1 MRKSHQKRSV
11 MGEQNQVQ
19 KIEKYNENK
28 VVRVSQE
35 LYQLDKIRWRMSTL
49 GYRLLFAISQ
59 SVSSI
64 EEEILP
70 DVGFDKQSLFK
81 YLGLDNNNDK
91 YNRLAE
97 TLAEVG
103 QNMLQF
109 ATKKKNGAQVWQG
122 YTWITAYNLAMDEK
136 YVQIC
141 INPKV
146 RQFLMQLNKYA
157 CIQPKYYLKL
167 SSDYQNW
174 FYPYF
179 KNYVKL
185 HQWKVSIDDLKNA
198 LELTESPTYD
208 PKKNKN
214 ANERFLSDVIGIRI
228 NGKVKA
234 EQRAAKAE
242 KRTAKLIEWDYVTD
256 KNTKKVTGTLAA
268 ISQFTDINVTACAV
282 KTGRSYTHLVFF
294 MSEKTTSIS
303 RNRKEQEAAKNQAEN
318 DMGKRQQPRKRS
330 AKNQDMKAIMQ
341 DLFSSEPTAQAIPN
355 PAYDPMPEKAPKR
368 FNYDEEQVREMARL
382 AKMTFQ
388 QMVEKLKLEHDENGY
403 YKMA

>member
-1 MRKSHQKRSV
+1 

-228 NGKVKA
+228 NDKVKA

-242 KRTAKLIEWDYVTD
+242 KRAAKLIEWDYVID

-294 MSEKTTSIS
+294 MSEKTMSIS
-303 RNRKEQEAAKNQAEN
+303 RSRKEQEAAKNQAEN

-330 AKNQDMKAIMQ
+330 GKNQDMKSIMQ
-341 DLFSSEPTAQAIPN
+341 DLFNSQPTVEAIRN

>member
-1 MRKSHQKRSV
+1 

-228 NGKVKA
+228 NDKVKA

-242 KRTAKLIEWDYVTD
+242 KRAAKLIEWDYVID

-294 MSEKTTSIS
+294 MSEKTMSIS
-303 RNRKEQEAAKNQAEN
+303 RSRKEQEAAKNQAES
-318 DMGKRQQPRKRS
+318 DMGKRQQTRKRS
-330 AKNQDMKAIMQ
+330 GKNQDMKAIMQ

>member
-1 MRKSHQKRSV
+1 

>member
-1 MRKSHQKRSV
+1 

-228 NGKVKA
+228 NDKVKA

-256 KNTKKVTGTLAA
+256 KNTKKVMGTLAA

>member
-228 NGKVKA
+228 NDKVKA

-242 KRTAKLIEWDYVTD
+242 KRAAKLIEWDYVID

-294 MSEKTTSIS
+294 MSEKTMSIS
-303 RNRKEQEAAKNQAEN
+303 RSRKEQEAAKNQAES
-318 DMGKRQQPRKRS
+318 DMGKRQQTRKRS
-330 AKNQDMKAIMQ
+330 GKNQDMKAIMQ

>member
-1 MRKSHQKRSV
+1 

-214 ANERFLSDVIGIRI
+214 ANERFC
-228 NGKVKA
+228 
-234 EQRAAKAE
+234 
-242 KRTAKLIEWDYVTD
+242 RT
-256 KNTKKVTGTLAA
+256 
-268 ISQFTDINVTACAV
+268 
-282 KTGRSYTHLVFF
+282 
-294 MSEKTTSIS
+294 
-303 RNRKEQEAAKNQAEN
+303 
-318 DMGKRQQPRKRS
+318 
-330 AKNQDMKAIMQ
+330 
-341 DLFSSEPTAQAIPN
+341 
-355 PAYDPMPEKAPKR
+355 
-368 FNYDEEQVREMARL
+368 
-382 AKMTFQ
+382 
-388 QMVEKLKLEHDENGY
+388 
-403 YKMA
+403 

>member
-228 NGKVKA
+228 NDKVKA

-268 ISQFTDINVTACAV
+268 ISQFTDINA
-282 KTGRSYTHLVFF
+282 
-294 MSEKTTSIS
+294 
-303 RNRKEQEAAKNQAEN
+303 NRLCRQDRKKLHAPGLLHVGKNHEHKQEPERAGGSQEPSGKRHGQAAAATQAECQEPGHESDN
-318 DMGKRQQPRKRS
+318 AGYVQQPADRRGNTQPGIRPH
-330 AKNQDMKAIMQ
+330 A
-341 DLFSSEPTAQAIPN
+341 
-355 PAYDPMPEKAPKR
+355 
-368 FNYDEEQVREMARL
+368 
-382 AKMTFQ
+382 
-388 QMVEKLKLEHDENGY
+388 G
-403 YKMA
+403 

>member
-1 MRKSHQKRSV
+1 

-228 NGKVKA
+228 NDKVKA

-294 MSEKTTSIS
+294 MSEKTMSIS
-303 RNRKEQEAAKNQAEN
+303 RSRKEQEAAKNQAEN

>member
-1 MRKSHQKRSV
+1 

-355 PAYDPMPEKAPKR
+355 PAYDPMPEKAQKR

>member
-228 NGKVKA
+228 NDKVKA

-242 KRTAKLIEWDYVTD
+242 KRAAKLIEWDYVID

-294 MSEKTTSIS
+294 MSEKTMSIS
-303 RNRKEQEAAKNQAEN
+303 RSRKEQEAAKNQAES
-318 DMGKRQQPRKRS
+318 DMGKRQQTRKRS
-330 AKNQDMKAIMQ
+330 GKNQDMKAIMQ

-368 FNYDEEQVREMARL
+368 FNYDEDQVREMARL

>member
-1 MRKSHQKRSV
+1 

-208 PKKNKN
+208 PNKNKN

-228 NGKVKA
+228 NDKVKA

>member
-1 MRKSHQKRSV
+1 MS
-11 MGEQNQVQ
+11 EQNTLQ

-35 LYQLDKIRWRMSTL
+35 LYELEKVRWRMSTL

-70 DVGFDKQSLFK
+70 DVGFEKQSLFK
-81 YLGLDNNNDK
+81 YLGLENNKDR
-91 YNRLAE
+91 YGRLAD

-122 YTWITAYNLAMDEK
+122 YTWITAYNLAVDEK

-146 RQFLMQLNKYA
+146 RKFLMQLNKYA

-174 FYPYF
+174 FYPYL
-179 KNYVKL
+179 KNYVKV

-198 LELTESPTYD
+198 LELNDSPTYD
-208 PKKNKN
+208 PMKNKN

-228 NGKVKA
+228 NDKVKA

-242 KRTAKLIEWDYVTD
+242 K
-256 KNTKKVTGTLAA
+256 
-268 ISQFTDINVTACAV
+268 
-282 KTGRSYTHLVFF
+282 GRQ
-294 MSEKTTSIS
+294 
-303 RNRKEQEAAKNQAEN
+303 N
-318 DMGKRQQPRKRS
+318 
-330 AKNQDMKAIMQ
+330 
-341 DLFSSEPTAQAIPN
+341 
-355 PAYDPMPEKAPKR
+355 
-368 FNYDEEQVREMARL
+368 
-382 AKMTFQ
+382 
-388 QMVEKLKLEHDENGY
+388 
-403 YKMA
+403 

>member
-1 MRKSHQKRSV
+1 MS
-11 MGEQNQVQ
+11 EQNSLQ

-35 LYQLDKIRWRMSTL
+35 LYQLEKIRWRMSTL

-70 DVGFDKQSLFK
+70 DVGFEKQSLFK
-81 YLGLDNNNDK
+81 YLGLENNNDK

-122 YTWITAYNLAMDEK
+122 YTWITAYNLAVDEK

-146 RQFLMQLNKYA
+146 RKFLMQLNKYA

-198 LELTESPTYD
+198 LELSDSRTYD
-208 PKKNKN
+208 PQKNKN

-228 NGKVKA
+228 NEKVKE

-242 KRTAKLIEWDYVTD
+242 KRAAKLIEWDYAID
-256 KNTKKVTGTLAA
+256 KKTKKPVGTLAA
-268 ISQFTDINVTACAV
+268 ITQHTDINVTACPV
-282 KTGRSYTHLVFF
+282 KTGRSYTHIVFF
-294 MSEKTTSIS
+294 MSEKAATVSS
-303 RNRKEQEAAKNQAEN
+303 ARKEKEAAANSAEA
-318 DMGKRQQPRKRS
+318 DMGKRQQTRKRS
-330 AKNQDMKAIMQ
+330 GKNQDMRSIMK
-341 DLFSSEPTAQAIPN
+341 DLFSSEPSVQAIPN
-355 PAYDPMPEKAPKR
+355 PAFVPMPEKEPR
-368 FNYDEEQVREMARL
+368 RYEYNEEQIKEMAKM
-382 AKMTFQ
+382 AKMTFK
-388 QMVEKLKLEHDENGY
+388 QMVEKLNLLHDEKGY
-403 YKMA
+403 YKMV

>member
-1 MRKSHQKRSV
+1 

-228 NGKVKA
+228 NDKVKA

-330 AKNQDMKAIMQ
+330 AKNQEMKAIMQ

>member
-1 MRKSHQKRSV
+1 

-179 KNYVKL
+179 KNYVKI

-228 NGKVKA
+228 NDKVKA

-242 KRTAKLIEWDYVTD
+242 KRAAKLIEWDYVID

-294 MSEKTTSIS
+294 MSEKTMSIS
-303 RNRKEQEAAKNQAEN
+303 RSRKEQEAAKNQAES
-318 DMGKRQQPRKRS
+318 DMGKRQQTRKRS
-330 AKNQDMKAIMQ
+330 GKNQDMKAIMQ

>member
-1 MRKSHQKRSV
+1 

-228 NGKVKA
+228 NDKVKA

>member
-1 MRKSHQKRSV
+1 MS
-11 MGEQNQVQ
+11 EQNTLQ

-35 LYQLDKIRWRMSTL
+35 LYELEKVRWRMSTL

-70 DVGFDKQSLFK
+70 DVGFEKQSLFK
-81 YLGLDNNNDK
+81 YLGLENNKDR
-91 YNRLAE
+91 YGRLAD

-122 YTWITAYNLAMDEK
+122 YTWITAYNLAVDEK

-146 RQFLMQLNKYA
+146 RKFLMQLNKYA

-174 FYPYF
+174 FYPYL
-179 KNYVKL
+179 KNYVKV

-198 LELTESPTYD
+198 LELNDSPTYD
-208 PKKNKN
+208 PMKNKN

-228 NGKVKA
+228 NDKVKA

-242 KRTAKLIEWDYVTD
+242 KRAAKLIEWDYAID
-256 KNTKKVTGTLAA
+256 KKTKKPTGTLSA
-268 ISQFTDINVTACAV
+268 ITQHTDLNVTACAV
-282 KTGRSYTHLVFF
+282 KTGRNYTHIVFF
-294 MSEKTTSIS
+294 ISEKVATIS
-303 RNRKEQEAAKNQAEN
+303 RSRKEKEASANQAEN
-318 DMGKRQQPRKRS
+318 DMGKRQQTRKRS
-330 AKNQDMKAIMQ
+330 SKNQDMRAIMQ
-341 DLFSSEPTAQAIPN
+341 DMFNNEPTAQAIPN
-355 PAYDPMPEKAPKR
+355 PAFLPMPEKEPKR
-368 FNYDEEQVREMARL
+368 YNYDEGQIREMARL
-382 AKMTFQ
+382 SKMTFA
-388 QMVEKLKLEHDENGY
+388 QMVEKLKLLHDENGY

>member
-1 MRKSHQKRSV
+1 MS
-11 MGEQNQVQ
+11 EQNSLQ

-35 LYQLDKIRWRMSTL
+35 LYQLEKIRWRMSTL

-70 DVGFDKQSLFK
+70 DVGFEKQSLFK

-97 TLAEVG
+97 TLVEVG
-103 QNMLQF
+103 QSMLQF
-109 ATKKKNGAQVWQG
+109 ATRKKNGAQVWQG
-122 YTWITAYNLAMDEK
+122 YTWITAYNLAVDEK

-146 RQFLMQLNKYA
+146 RKFLMQLNKYA

-185 HQWKVSIDDLKNA
+185 HQWKVSIEDLKNA
-198 LELTESPTYD
+198 LELTDSPTYD
-208 PKKNKN
+208 PQKNKN

-228 NGKVKA
+228 NEKVKA

-242 KRTAKLIEWDYVTD
+242 KRAAKLIEWDYVID
-256 KNTKKVTGTLAA
+256 KKTQKPVGTLAA
-268 ISQFTDINVTACAV
+268 ITQHTDINVTASAV

-294 MSEKTTSIS
+294 MSEKTATVS
-303 RNRKEQEAAKNQAEN
+303 NARKEKDASQNQAEA
-318 DMGKRQQPRKRS
+318 DMGKRQQTRKRS
-330 AKNQDMKAIMQ
+330 GKNQDMRSIMQ
-341 DLFSSEPTAQAIPN
+341 DLFSSEPSAQAIPN
-355 PAYDPMPEKAPKR
+355 PAFVPMPEKEPKR
-368 FNYDEEQVREMARL
+368 FNYDEDQIKEL
-382 AKMTFQ
+382 AKMSKMTFA
-388 QMVEKLKLEHDENGY
+388 QMVEKLKLLHDENGY

>member
-228 NGKVKA
+228 NDKVKA